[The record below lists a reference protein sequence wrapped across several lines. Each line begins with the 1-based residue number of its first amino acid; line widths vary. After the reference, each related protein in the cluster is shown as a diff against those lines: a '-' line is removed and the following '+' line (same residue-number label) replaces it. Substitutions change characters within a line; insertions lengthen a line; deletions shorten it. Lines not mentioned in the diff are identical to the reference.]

1 MEQEEKLT
9 HTQERDKTK
18 LTHTQETKTISKD
31 VCVCVCVC
39 VQGSCKG
46 IENGN
51 QIFYRFAWT
60 TPPETDSSNVK

>member
-31 VCVCVCVC
+31 VCVCVCV
-39 VQGSCKG
+39 
-46 IENGN
+46 
-51 QIFYRFAWT
+51 YRVH
-60 TPPETDSSNVK
+60 VKA